1 MTQPHSYAEV
11 FSHMIAISII
21 YSYVE
26 KYRCVID
33 TAIYTAVSKVRTF
46 DNFSAKLKRNSKQ
59 FQNVNYCSSSDEVSW
74 GGGGEQKRVKHK
86 MIFFTQFAIH
96 LTTVG
101 KRLPVLKLLRVDEM
115 RKVPRNSRQDI
126 RKALGT

>member
-1 MTQPHSYAEV
+1 
-11 FSHMIAISII
+11 MIAISMI

-59 FQNVNYCSSSDEVSW
+59 FQNVNYCSSSDGVSW
-74 GGGGEQKRVKHK
+74 GGGGNSGENLVKLFINMISVNKNLGRATNPPCPTEQKWVKHK
-86 MIFFTQFAIH
+86 MIFF
-96 LTTVG
+96 
-101 KRLPVLKLLRVDEM
+101 
-115 RKVPRNSRQDI
+115 
-126 RKALGT
+126 